1 MNGSTAMDLLKKAED
16 VLQEKHTLPKLAQ
29 QQELALILRERAAR
43 TVREGKNELAAA
55 TLKRLQELSDST
67 HDQIVQIAYEGAAG
81 AVLFGQGKYEEAL
94 THLSEDMRNPLSLLL
109 MLRAYQQMGDKTPAD
124 ELSTLLANWNE
135 PTLEHALV
143 VTELHARHTASAGS
157 FMRM

>member
-1 MNGSTAMDLLKKAED
+1 
-16 VLQEKHTLPKLAQ
+16 
-29 QQELALILRERAAR
+29 
-43 TVREGKNELAAA
+43 
-55 TLKRLQELSDST
+55 
-67 HDQIVQIAYEGAAG
+67 
-81 AVLFGQGKYEEAL
+81 
-94 THLSEDMRNPLSLLL
+94 
-109 MLRAYQQMGDKTPAD
+109 MLRTYQQMGDKAPAD

>member
-1 MNGSTAMDLLKKAED
+1 
-16 VLQEKHTLPKLAQ
+16 
-29 QQELALILRERAAR
+29 
-43 TVREGKNELAAA
+43 
-55 TLKRLQELSDST
+55 
-67 HDQIVQIAYEGAAG
+67 
-81 AVLFGQGKYEEAL
+81 
-94 THLSEDMRNPLSLLL
+94 MRNPLSLLL
-109 MLRAYQQMGDKTPAD
+109 MLRTYQQMGDKAPAD